1 MVVCGILRSIK
12 LLWRC
17 NGGFIVSESE
27 KENDGSFEPM
37 CELTR
42 RYVICP
48 KCGMKRE
55 VLETPK
61 CPNGCY
67 PDD

>member
-1 MVVCGILRSIK
+1 
-12 LLWRC
+12 
-17 NGGFIVSESE
+17 VSESE